1 MAPSHADATRR
12 AHRSKFVPCPASKY
26 ADPSSRTP
34 NCQGLYGLHWA
45 ITGYMKGLYPPS
57 FKGLYCLFY
66 LCLIRDTLGFPRY
79 AQSSSA
85 LPGLTGIFLGY
96 PSFHRFIRCALYCTI
111 YFIYSILNFM
121 QSLLAM
127 QGLTTLPLISPSWKL
142 HQIFDFTVSTRLIE
156 FHWVVTWVLFSEDS
170 LDLIRFYPFSFT
182 VTRYDLVFT
191 GQVSTCWLHFSLEIH
206 WVLLSFYLMILNS
219 LCFTKF
225 SFQTADFW
233 DENQFFQPS
242 VGRFCH
248 LGEPSQSCPNPSNQA
263 YWGSGQTWTGLVCST
278 WTLG

>member
-1 MAPSHADATRR
+1 
-12 AHRSKFVPCPASKY
+12 
-26 ADPSSRTP
+26 
-34 NCQGLYGLHWA
+34 
-45 ITGYMKGLYPPS
+45 MKGLYPPS

-225 SFQTADFW
+225 SFQTGRTLRW
-233 DENQFFQPS
+233 KS
-242 VGRFCH
+242 VFSTFCRT
-248 LGEPSQSCPNPSNQA
+248 LLSSWGAVPILSKSIQSSLLRVWSDLDRPGLFYLNARVTLINPSQSYSIWCNQVQIRLIK
-263 YWGSGQTWTGLVCST
+263 QTL
-278 WTLG
+278 L